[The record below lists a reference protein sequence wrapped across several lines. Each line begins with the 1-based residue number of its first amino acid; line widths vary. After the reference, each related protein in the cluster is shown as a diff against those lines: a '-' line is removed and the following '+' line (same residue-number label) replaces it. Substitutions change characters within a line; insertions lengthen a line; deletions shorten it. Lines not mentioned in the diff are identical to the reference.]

1 MSYHRSP
8 EGSFRKKERRR
19 KSRVEELHK
28 KLSHAYSQYL
38 GAVSAFSHGEATEEE
53 VMKLRRRLNV
63 LRHSLGLCPID

>member
-1 MSYHRSP
+1 
-8 EGSFRKKERRR
+8 
-19 KSRVEELHK
+19 VEELHK